1 MSYNC
6 TSFGYYLS
14 KCDPEQVATN
24 IKIYKQL
31 EDSHEEFVFIV
42 KHLKEYYQN
51 NTHTHGIIT
60 PSDVIFVYKDN
71 KPDHPSPNMI
81 FVESKT
87 NKMNLFTIG
96 VTLHDVI
103 DRYMKDFSDPFHWI
117 LMNPITIRHNE
128 SVSNNSDEVKN
139 SDETKKDEELQ
150 LSSEFINEMCGE
162 LLVEILIEY
171 AKR

>member
-1 MSYNC
+1 M
-6 TSFGYYLS
+6 
-14 KCDPEQVATN
+14 Q
-24 IKIYKQL
+24 
-31 EDSHEEFVFIV
+31 
-42 KHLKEYYQN
+42 EYYQE

-71 KPDHPSPNMI
+71 KPNPPSPNMI

-87 NKMNLFTIG
+87 NKMNLFTIK

-103 DRYMKDFSDPFHWI
+103 DRYMKEFSDPFHWI
-117 LMNPITIRHNE
+117 LMNPITIRHNK
-128 SVSNNSDEVKN
+128 SVSNN
-139 SDETKKDEELQ
+139 SDETKKDEDLQ